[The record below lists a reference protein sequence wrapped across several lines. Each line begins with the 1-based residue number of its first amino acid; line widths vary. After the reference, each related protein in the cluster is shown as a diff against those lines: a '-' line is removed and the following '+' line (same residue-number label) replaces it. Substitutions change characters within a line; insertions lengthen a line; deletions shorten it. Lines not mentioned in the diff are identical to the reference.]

1 MRTRYARRLLSGAL
15 ALIALGLLW
24 FYFAP
29 AGLGGSTTYVVTN
42 GISMEPLFHTGDLAL
57 VRSQSSYHVGEIV
70 AYNSRVYHTVVLH
83 RIIGR
88 AGSRYIFKG
97 DNNNFVD
104 FEHPAASQLIGALWL
119 HLPGWGARLRS
130 VDSPALVGG
139 LVAFAVL
146 LFTGVSFARGR
157 RRRRREQRAGGS
169 PGHSPPRA
177 PRRTA
182 GPTGEVL
189 AIGLVALLPFVLLGL
204 LAFTRSSTAPTPLKV
219 PYRQSARLSY
229 SAAATPGPV
238 YPGDRAVTGEP
249 LFTHVVNLVNL
260 SFSYR
265 FHAAAAHS
273 LAGDASLSATLTS
286 TSGWHTTLP
295 LGQPTRFSGDRA
307 LVTATLDLPT
317 LLALM
322 HNVNT
327 ATGVGGVY
335 TLTLVPHV
343 HVRGS
348 LDGQPLSAF
357 FAPPAQFTVGEGE
370 IQPSVATGDSS
381 TTGQPL
387 ANTDQQAANPFA
399 SSASGS
405 VAGMRHQ
412 PRFLSFGVGRLSVAT
427 AREIALA
434 GIALVVCV
442 LMAIMTLMRPRLRD
456 EAASIRAR
464 YGRLIVP
471 VARVWQLPG
480 VPVIDVAD
488 MDALAQIAEHY
499 DRSILLETTADG
511 EAFWVADESAQ
522 FRYAIG
528 TWASPADGVAEGGP
542 LDTPPGEV
550 YVEEYE
556 LGEAAIAA
564 YERQPADDP
573 YERRPPRDVYE
584 RQPARDMYERQPAD
598 DVYGRRPADD
608 MYERQPA
615 DDVYGRRPAD
625 DPYERQPADDAYRPQ
640 SAHHAAAADAA
651 PTEEWSAM
659 RRSGR
664 GRARSPRLV

>member
-1 MRTRYARRLLSGAL
+1 MGNAGRPAHGPPRAHIYRATPLRAMRTRYARRLLSGAL
-15 ALIALGLLW
+15 TLIVLGLLW

-29 AGLGGSTTYVVTN
+29 VGLGGSTTYVVTS
-42 GISMEPLFHTGDLAL
+42 GISMEPRFHTGDLAL

-104 FEHPAASQLIGALWL
+104 FEHPASSQLIGALWL

-130 VDSPALVGG
+130 VDSPALVGA
-139 LVAFAVL
+139 LVALAVL
-146 LFTGVSFARGR
+146 LFTGVSFARVR
-157 RRRRREQRAGGS
+157 RRRRRQQRAAASSGPS
-169 PGHSPPRA
+169 PQSA

-189 AIGLVALLPFVLLGL
+189 AVGMVALLPFVLLGL
-204 LAFTRSSTAPTPLKV
+204 LAFTRSSTAPTPLKI

-273 LAGDASLSATLTS
+273 LAGEASLSATLTS

-295 LGQPTRFSGDRA
+295 LGQPTRFRGDRA
-307 LVTATLDLPT
+307 LVTATLDLPS

-335 TLTLVPHV
+335 TLTLVPQV
-343 HVRGS
+343 RVRGRI
-348 LDGQPLSAF
+348 DDQPLSAF
-357 FAPPAQFTVGEGE
+357 FASPAQFTVGEGE

-387 ANTDQQAANPFA
+387 AGAGQQAANPFA
-399 SSASGS
+399 SSVASS
-405 VAGMRHQ
+405 VMGTRYQ
-412 PRFLSFGVGRLSVAT
+412 PRLLSFGIGRLSVAT
-427 AREIALA
+427 AREIALG
-434 GIALVVCV
+434 GIVLVVGV
-442 LMAIMTLMRPRLRD
+442 LLAIVALMRPRLRD
-456 EAASIRAR
+456 EAAAIRAR

-499 DRSILLETTADG
+499 DRSILLETTEEG

-522 FRYAIG
+522 FRYAVG
-528 TWASPADGVAEGGP
+528 AWASAEEVVEEGPRETFVDEAYTEEFKVGGP
-542 LDTPPGEV
+542 
-550 YVEEYE
+550 
-556 LGEAAIAA
+556 ISA
-564 YERQPADDP
+564 YEPQTAEETVAAVPAGRDGWS
-573 YERRPPRDVYE
+573 EREDSRTPR
-584 RQPARDMYERQPAD
+584 RGGRDRA
-598 DVYGRRPADD
+598 
-608 MYERQPA
+608 
-615 DDVYGRRPAD
+615 
-625 DPYERQPADDAYRPQ
+625 
-640 SAHHAAAADAA
+640 
-651 PTEEWSAM
+651 
-659 RRSGR
+659 RRSG
-664 GRARSPRLV
+664 VV

>member
-1 MRTRYARRLLSGAL
+1 MRPRYARRLLSGAL

-29 AGLGGSTTYVVTN
+29 VGLGGSTTYVVTN

-83 RIIGR
+83 RIIAR
-88 AGSRYIFKG
+88 AGARYVFKG

-130 VDSPALVGG
+130 FDSPALVGA
-139 LVAFAVL
+139 LVGFAVL
-146 LFTGVSFARGR
+146 LFTGVSFASGR
-157 RRRRREQRAGGS
+157 RRKRRQQRAAPS
-169 PGHSPPRA
+169 PGHLPPRA
-177 PRRTA
+177 SRRTA

-189 AIGLVALLPFVLLGL
+189 AVGLVALLPFVLLGL
-204 LAFTRSSTAPTPLKV
+204 LAFTRSATAPTPLKV

-229 SAAATPGPV
+229 AAAATPGPV
-238 YPGDRAVTGEP
+238 YPGDRVVTGEP
-249 LFTHVVNLVNL
+249 LFTRVVSLVNL
-260 SFSYR
+260 RFAYH

-273 LAGDASLSATLTS
+273 LAGEASLSATLAS

-295 LGQPTRFSGDRA
+295 LGQPTSFRGDRA

-335 TLTLVPHV
+335 TITLVPHV
-343 HVRGS
+343 QVRGS
-348 LDGQPLSAF
+348 LDTQPLSADF
-357 FAPPAQFTVGEGE
+357 TSPVQFTVGEGE
-370 IQPSVATGDSS
+370 IQVSASAGGSS
-381 TTGQPL
+381 TVGSSTAGSSTAGQP
-387 ANTDQQAANPFA
+387 ATNPFA
-399 SSASGS
+399 SSASSS
-405 VAGMRHQ
+405 VTGTRYQ
-412 PRFLSFGVGRLSVAT
+412 PRFLSFGIARLSVAT
-427 AREIALA
+427 AREIALG
-434 GIALVVCV
+434 GIALVVGV
-442 LMAIMTLMRPRLRD
+442 LIAIMALMRPRLRD
-456 EAASIRAR
+456 EAAAIRAR

-528 TWASPADGVAEGGP
+528 AWASAADEAIENGP
-542 LDTPPGEV
+542 VEAFAGET
-550 YVEEYE
+550 YADE
-556 LGEAAIAA
+556 LEPDGAIAA
-564 YERQPADDP
+564 YE
-573 YERRPPRDVYE
+573 
-584 RQPARDMYERQPAD
+584 
-598 DVYGRRPADD
+598 
-608 MYERQPA
+608 
-615 DDVYGRRPAD
+615 
-625 DPYERQPADDAYRPQ
+625 PQ
-640 SAHHAAAADAA
+640 TANHAVTPGAA
-651 PTEEWSAM
+651 PTEEWSAV

-664 GRARSPRLV
+664 GGRARSPRLV